1 MATKTLFADRI
12 VEAVENDRLTS
23 EEGFD
28 VDVTV
33 ETITLDRVVL

>member
-12 VEAVENDRLTS
+12 VKAVENGRLTS

-28 VDVTV
+28 VDVTA
-33 ETITLDRVVL
+33 ESITLERVVL